1 MTEDRSI
8 GPLRRL
14 NLIMRFSYTLPFV
27 LASLCG
33 VAYGLAYSDDLLIA
47 ALIPLTVWFMAMFV
61 NFSNDYY
68 DHVSGVDAEV
78 EEERFSTMRES
89 DVFED
94 NEMLKKIYWDGNQFE
109 RGLITAEQG
118 RLVMAFLVAAS
129 LLLALPIVLHGG
141 LLVIVLG
148 LAGLLLAYFYTAP
161 PLNMGAR
168 GLGEVNVGISFFML
182 VFFSHYV
189 LSGVFSWEMAVFA
202 AAVALAV
209 GLMRAVDAMSGY
221 ESHLRH
227 GEKDLAVRMGGR
239 ERAVPVIKGLQAA
252 FYALVAATAVFHPLN
267 LLLLLTLPLALRS
280 WRAMD
285 RKDELWYVRIAPQFF
300 GVSMLTMLLYL
311 IVLSARTFLTSL

>member
-118 RLVMAFLVAAS
+118 RLVMAFLVGAS

-141 LLVIVLG
+141 LLVIALG

-168 GLGEVNVGISFFML
+168 GLGELNVGISFFML
-182 VFFSHYV
+182 VFFSHSV

-202 AAVALAV
+202 AAVALVV
-209 GLMRAVDAMSGY
+209 GLMRVVDAMSGY

-280 WRAMD
+280 WRTMD